1 MAAHMKKA
9 FLIGTSLLAVAA
21 GTVATVVP
29 RYVESRY
36 NHVLHAPSYRVSE
49 AAQRLY
55 SSVSVV
61 DLHADS
67 LLWNRNLLKRANRGH
82 VDVPRLIEGGVAI
95 QAFTVVTKVPRNLN
109 IERNDGSSDMVKYL
123 AVAEGWPPSTWN
135 SLLGRALFQAE
146 SLNKA
151 AAKSDGRFVLI
162 HNKTELDAYLQR
174 RQHESAIT
182 AGFLGLEG
190 AHALEG
196 DVSNL
201 DRLYDAGF
209 RMIAPTHFF
218 DNDMAGSSS
227 GVRKG
232 GLTEKGRELVRRA
245 ESKHM
250 VIDLAHASPATIDD
264 VTAMATRPLV
274 VSHTGVRGTCNNS
287 RNLADKQL
295 KEVAATG
302 GVIGIGY
309 WKTATC
315 GTDAHAAARAI
326 RYTANLV
333 GVEHVALGSDFD
345 GAVTEP
351 FDATGLPLISE
362 ALMKEGF
369 TDEQIRM
376 IMGGNAVRVLREV
389 LPQ

>member
-1 MAAHMKKA
+1 MKKA
-9 FLIGTSLLAVAA
+9 FLVGASLLAVAA
-21 GTVATVVP
+21 VTLATAVP

-36 NHVLHAPSYRVSE
+36 NHVLHAPPYRVSD
-49 AAQRLY
+49 AAQRLH
-55 SSVSVV
+55 SSLVVV

-67 LLWNRNLLKRANRGH
+67 LLWNRNLLKRANRGQ

-95 QAFTVVTKVPRNLN
+95 QSFTVVTKVPRNLN

-135 SLLGRALFQAE
+135 SLLGRALFQAK

-174 RQHESAIT
+174 RQHDFAIT

-250 VIDLAHASPATIDD
+250 LIDLAHASPATIDD

-295 KEVAATG
+295 KEVAGTG

-315 GTDAHAAARAI
+315 GTDAHAVARAI

-351 FDATGLPLISE
+351 FDTTGLPLITE
-362 ALMKEGF
+362 ALMKEGL
-369 TDEQIRM
+369 TEEQIRM
-376 IMGGNAVRVLREV
+376 IMGGNAIRVLREV
-389 LPQ
+389 LPH